1 VESLKV
7 GMNSSDVSAI
17 LGKPNFAQKGVSE
30 IWKYKYS
37 PNLIGDVV
45 FYQGKVITWVSPK
58 LAIED

>member
-1 VESLKV
+1 MESLKV

-45 FYQGKVITWVSPK
+45 
-58 LAIED
+58 